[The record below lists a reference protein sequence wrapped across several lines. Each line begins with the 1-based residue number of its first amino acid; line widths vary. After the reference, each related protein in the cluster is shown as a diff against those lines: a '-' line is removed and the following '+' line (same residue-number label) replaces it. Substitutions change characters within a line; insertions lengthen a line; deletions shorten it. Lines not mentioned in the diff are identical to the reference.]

1 MDDIFNKMVATIA
14 GKRSWHEDRE
24 SLYDGSHRASMIKIS
39 KDRRV
44 ESQVRAALDWPRT
57 AVDFLVSDCTFDAF
71 SGDDFGATR
80 MLVEAGGDEAILSAE
95 TNATLGAVSFVAIL
109 PRENGYP
116 LLVPFSGAEATG
128 IKDARG
134 SELSY
139 GLAAKKRE
147 NGIVTEWL
155 FFQRGRITV
164 LDSSGSEID
173 SVDLEVDA
181 MPFVQFTY
189 EPDLASRPFGRSRLS
204 KASINIMNSAL
215 RGIGLSE
222 QVSLINLLK
231 ADLLL
236 VQGEPDDMTG
246 TAEQQT
252 SVGSLKT
259 LFFNGLDLN
268 GVRLEQMSQL
278 ELKEIEKG
286 ISRAAMQYASSM
298 GMSPTMFGEQPSNGA
313 FSEGSLKQMQKPYK
327 SVLNRARMSF
337 GESIRLLA
345 VELYKIVAKTEDVSG
360 LDSLETVFLESLD
373 VQSLGAIGDSLQKIS
388 SAMEA
393 LNPDFSLPEST
404 FRSIL
409 GIPLRPQVINQSYPS
424 FEAAEERFKGS
435 TLTEF

>member
-1 MDDIFNKMVATIA
+1 MNELFDKMVKTIA
-14 GKRSWHEDRE
+14 EKRTWHEDRKA
-24 SLYDGSHRASMIKIS
+24 LYNGSHRASMIKIT
-39 KDRRV
+39 KDRKV

-71 SGDDFGATR
+71 DGDDFGATR
-80 MLVEAGGDEAILSAE
+80 MLVEAGGDSAILSAE

-109 PRENGYP
+109 PRESGYP
-116 LLVPFSGAEATG
+116 LLVPFSGEEATG
-128 IKDARG
+128 IKNARG
-134 SELSY
+134 SALSY
-139 GLAAKKRE
+139 GLAVKKRE

-155 FFQRGRITV
+155 FFEPGVIRV
-164 LDSSGSEID
+164 LDAGGEQID
-173 SVDLEVDA
+173 AVYLDVDA
-181 MPFVQFTY
+181 MPFVQFSY

-204 KASINIMNSAL
+204 EASINIMNSAL

-236 VQGEPDDMTG
+236 VKGTPDSVVG

-259 LFFNGLDLN
+259 LFFDGDDPNGI
-268 GVRLEQMSQL
+268 RLEQLAQL
-278 ELKEIEKG
+278 ELKQISEG
-286 ISRAAMQYASSM
+286 ISRSAMQYASSM

-327 SVLNRARMSF
+327 SVLHRARMSF
-337 GESIRLLA
+337 GESIKLLA
-345 VELYKIVAKTEDVSG
+345 IELYKIVAKTEDVSG
-360 LDSLETVFLESLD
+360 LDSLEAVFLESLD
-373 VQSLGAIGDSLQKIS
+373 VQNLGAIGDSLQKIS
-388 SAMEA
+388 SAMETI
-393 LNPDFSLPEST
+393 NPDFSIPESSI
-404 FRSIL
+404 RSIL

-435 TLTEF
+435 KLTEF